1 MDENGIVSNY
11 TSGVDTYY
19 FRGPGEVHY
28 IITSYFNLYALQVH
42 LQYSV
47 DVHISSCI
55 ELIVK

>member
-1 MDENGIVSNY
+1 MELFQITLLVLTHITLEGQVKY
-11 TSGVDTYY
+11 T
-19 FRGPGEVHY
+19 
-28 IITSYFNLYALQVH
+28 INNTSYFNLYALQVH